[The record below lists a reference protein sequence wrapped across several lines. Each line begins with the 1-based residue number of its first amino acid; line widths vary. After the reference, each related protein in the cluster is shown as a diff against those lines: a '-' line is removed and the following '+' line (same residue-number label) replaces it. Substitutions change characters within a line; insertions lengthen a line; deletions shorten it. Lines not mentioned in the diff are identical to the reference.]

1 MHRSVRG
8 AHRRGEL
15 LRWRRLLGRDGPVGV
30 ALRNESGVGSRSG
43 SADARRR
50 MQGARRRGGRL
61 HRKLLARRQQ
71 RAAGRRRRESRGTF
85 GDAVGGRRW
94 VHRSGV
100 LGAVDQ
106 AGLALALDLAE
117 RGGGRP
123 LVDALRVC
131 ERPQGQYEYRT
142 WDSRVPAIPMSMC
155 DVLDREGEC
164 KSCER
169 TAVQETLQGAA
180 GRSPPKPSP
189 PGTSWPTPVS
199 RRPGSRGSPRRR
211 LARGHPAPAKRA
223 RRRGPPPW
231 SCRTRTAS
239 PADLGCRSPRTSR

>member
-1 MHRSVRG
+1 MRATKATLNRAANACRLQSCDRYCFTALLFSAVNTCCGLPTTTASRTAKSNKLPVLPESLTDAG
-8 AHRRGEL
+8 ALAEHARRAPSHPQL
-15 LRWRRLLGRDGPVGV
+15 PQQ
-30 ALRNESGVGSRSG
+30 SRSRH
-43 SADARRR
+43 ADAHERRR
-50 MQGARRRGGRL
+50 AHGRQSSQVRPGRARRGGQTSGSGGAVGP
-61 HRKLLARRQQ
+61 ARQR

-155 DVLDREGEC
+155 ARA
-164 KSCER
+164 R
-169 TAVQETLQGAA
+169 
-180 GRSPPKPSP
+180 
-189 PGTSWPTPVS
+189 
-199 RRPGSRGSPRRR
+199 SRGRMQIV
-211 LARGHPAPAKRA
+211 
-223 RRRGPPPW
+223 
-231 SCRTRTAS
+231 
-239 PADLGCRSPRTSR
+239 